1 MRKALGLAVMAV
13 GVILLLATESEN
25 GISNIV
31 GLSLVWYEAEKFGIF
46 YKS

>member
-1 MRKALGLAVMAV
+1 MKKVISLAVMAV

-31 GLSLVWYEAEKFGIF
+31 GLTMVGYELDKLGIF
-46 YKS
+46 YK